1 VSVLRQDGAMKTAKP
16 DHHAK
21 AERRARRKD
30 RAHRRDGLTVH
41 ALGGTMD
48 RDLLDRILAAARE
61 IDPRASWPEIR
72 GHVLPVLRRVHHT
85 YPPEATPLAILVPPG
100 VWTGFGIDIGPA
112 FTHVT
117 ARQSELWGIDEA
129 TLLASAL
136 ENLRRLTEREP
147 PRVERIRPDGV
158 EIIAI
163 QGQGWGSALV
173 LTPEI
178 LRPILGEVPRILLA
192 PVRNTLLA
200 LPDDVDEEFAVRI
213 WDALAEGAH
222 DELDIDPLR
231 WTGTTVAA
239 IGDTSLGLPN

>member
-1 VSVLRQDGAMKTAKP
+1 MRTAKP
-16 DHHAK
+16 DRHTK
-21 AERRARRKD
+21 AQRRARRKD
-30 RAHRRDGLTVH
+30 RAGRGDRLTVR

-48 RDLLDRILAAARE
+48 RELLDRILAAARAV
-61 IDPRASWPEIR
+61 DPRASWPEVCEL
-72 GHVLPVLRRVHHT
+72 VLPVLRRVHHP

-117 ARQSELWGIDEA
+117 ARQPELWGIDQA

-136 ENLRRLTEREP
+136 ENLRRLSQREP

-158 EIIAI
+158 ETVAI
-163 QGQGWGSALV
+163 QGHGWGSALI

-178 LRPILGEVPRILLA
+178 LRPILGDAPRILLA

-200 LPDDVDEEFAVRI
+200 LPHDVDEEFAVRI
-213 WDALAEGAH
+213 WDAVADGAH
-222 DELDIDPLR
+222 DELDVDPLR
-231 WTGTTVAA
+231 WTGTTVVA
-239 IGDTSLGLPN
+239 IGDRSLGLPN

>member
-1 VSVLRQDGAMKTAKP
+1 MKTAKP
-16 DHHAK
+16 DRHAK
-21 AERRARRKD
+21 NQRRARRKD
-30 RAHRRDGLTVH
+30 RPRRHDRLTVR

-48 RDLLDRILAAARE
+48 RELLDRILAAARE
-61 IDPRASWPEIR
+61 VDPSASWPEIR
-72 GHVLPVLRRVHHT
+72 ELVLPVLRRIHHP
-85 YPPEATPLAILVPPG
+85 YPPEATPMAILVPPG

-117 ARQSELWGIDEA
+117 ARQSELWGIDHA

-158 EIIAI
+158 ETVAI
-163 QGQGWGSALV
+163 QGQGWGSALI

-178 LRPILGEVPRILLA
+178 LRPILGDVPRILLT

-213 WDALAEGAH
+213 WDAVADGAH
-222 DELDIDPLR
+222 DELDVDPLR
-231 WTGTTVAA
+231 WTGTTVVP